1 MRKLLN
7 VSLLL
12 LVCGLSGTLG
22 CSGPKKSVKAE
33 PGLTAGEYL
42 GQRTAGRPDTA
53 AKPGLTAG
61 EYLGRRAAERSAA
74 AGTAG
79 QRVSVPTRRMP
90 APTQGIPP
98 TIKTDMIAVSESGSS
113 LVSRA
118 YPWAECGVVQLD
130 KTMPKEVGLN
140 KPFSYSIKVSNLTN
154 TTLTD
159 IIITEDLPD
168 NFKFLSANPS
178 AKEDENKLLF
188 WEIPTLGPKGIK
200 QITVSGQA
208 TYVDSLKH
216 CTTVITPVIPACASV
231 QVIQPE
237 LKLTKTAP
245 AEVLL
250 CDPIQVRYIVTNSGT
265 GYVQNVK
272 IIENLPAGLKTT
284 GGRSEVVFDAGT
296 LMSGQSQQ
304 FSVELRATQTG
315 EYISSAVATSTTG
328 LRTESP
334 ATKTTVGLPILAIR
348 KTGPER
354 QYIGRPITYEITVT
368 NKSDVSARN
377 TVIEDIIPEGVVSV
391 KGTAGAKL
399 MGPKLVWELGTLE
412 PDASKTVRLSLTP
425 TAAGTVINSASASA
439 YCAEAVTSTVRTS
452 VTGISAVLMEVV
464 DVEDPVRIGNRATYV
479 IRVKNQGSAPAT
491 NVRIVCILEDNYRY
505 ISSAGATA
513 SSLEGSTV
521 RFFPLGSLAPQ
532 AEVAWRVIVE
542 AVRPGDVRFKAIMNV
557 DQLTRPVEE
566 TESTHLYE

>member
-1 MRKLLN
+1 MMRKFLN
-7 VSLLL
+7 ISLLL
-12 LVCGLSGTLG
+12 LVFGLSGTLG
-22 CSGPKKSVKAE
+22 CSGPKEPVHAE
-33 PGLTAGEYL
+33 
-42 GQRTAGRPDTA
+42 
-53 AKPGLTAG
+53 PGLTAG
-61 EYLGRRAAERSAA
+61 EYLGRRATDSSATARIAA
-74 AGTAG
+74 AVG
-79 QRVSVPTRRMP
+79 QRTPAPTQRTATPTRRMP
-90 APTQGIPP
+90 APAVGIQPA
-98 TIKTDMIAVSESGSS
+98 IKTDMIAVSESGSS

-140 KPFSYSIKVSNLTN
+140 KAFSYSIKVTNLTN

-208 TYVDSLKH
+208 TYVDSLKY

-272 IIENLPAGLKTT
+272 IVENLPAGLKTT
-284 GGRSEVVFDAGT
+284 AGRSEVVFDAGT

-304 FSVELRATQTG
+304 FSVELRATQIG

-328 LRTESP
+328 LRTESS
-334 ATKTTVGLPILAIR
+334 ATNTAVGQPILAIR

-464 DVEDPVRIGNRATYV
+464 DVEDPVRVGNRATYV

-491 NVRIVCILEDNYRY
+491 NVRIACILEDNYRY

-521 RFFPLGSLAPQ
+521 RFFPLGTLAPQ